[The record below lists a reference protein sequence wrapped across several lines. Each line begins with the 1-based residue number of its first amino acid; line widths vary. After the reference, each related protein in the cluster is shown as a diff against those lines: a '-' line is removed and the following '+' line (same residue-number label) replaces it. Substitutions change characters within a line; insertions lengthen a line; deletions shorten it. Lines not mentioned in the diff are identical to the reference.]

1 MGSIKDYLS
10 HDHHQCDDL
19 FVAAENAVSDGDMA
33 AGEKCFEAF
42 RRGMKEHFS
51 MEETVMFPAFEDV
64 AGMTDGPT
72 ELMRAEHAQ
81 MREVFG
87 LMQSAIGMNHAE
99 EYLGLSETLLMIMQ
113 QHNFKEEQILYRMA
127 DNVLGAEA
135 EDIVERMKALDVP
148 V

>member
-1 MGSIKDYLS
+1 MSSIKDYLS
-10 HDHHQCDDL
+10 HGHHCCDDL
-19 FVAAENAVSDGDMA
+19 FVAAENAISDGDMA

-42 RRGMKEHFS
+42 RRGMAEHFS
-51 MEETVMFPAFEDV
+51 MEESVMFPAFEDIT
-64 AGMTDGPT
+64 GMTDGPT

-87 LMQSAIGMNHAE
+87 LMQSAIAANNAE

-135 EDIVERMKALDVP
+135 ASIIERMKTLEVFI
-148 V
+148 